1 MTEQNKNYDT
11 TSTIIRQQEQEQNQ
25 QEQELRS
32 SSRSSSAGST
42 SSASSTATGARACAC
57 AREADEAEAAAE
69 ARASMLHGQYVDCC
83 EYYAASFHRGIP
95 AGIQREI
102 ATRIKGGMSAEVIR
116 AAIDDTMLAPR
127 PSWAYCAAILRGC
140 DQDGVKSLADWMA
153 RKERR
158 QSSGNPALNYDQ
170 RHYTNDDYG
179 PDFFFDVVKH
189 YRQKEQKNSNPALNY
204 NQRHYT
210 DADYGPDFYVDLD
223 KYS

>member
-1 MTEQNKNYDT
+1 MTSNRTTSDT
-11 TSTIIRQQEQEQNQ
+11 TSTIIRQQEQEQQDN

-32 SSRSSSAGST
+32 SSSSASAGSS
-42 SSASSTATGARACAC
+42 SSASSTATGARACART
-57 AREADEAEAAAE
+57 READEAEAAAE

-127 PSWAYCAAILRGC
+127 PSWAYCAAILRNC

-170 RHYTNDDYG
+170 RHYTDDDYG

-189 YRQKEQKNSNPALNY
+189 YKRA
-204 NQRHYT
+204 
-210 DADYGPDFYVDLD
+210 
-223 KYS
+223 